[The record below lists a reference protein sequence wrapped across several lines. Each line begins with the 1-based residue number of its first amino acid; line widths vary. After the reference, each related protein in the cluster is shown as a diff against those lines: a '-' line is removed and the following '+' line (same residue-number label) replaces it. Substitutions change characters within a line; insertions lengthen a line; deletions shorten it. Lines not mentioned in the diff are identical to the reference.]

1 MAKTKQNWIDEVKA
15 FGQEALGDVSDDD
28 LNAMQIGQLKA
39 LKKELEKETGK
50 TEEPAA
56 GKQEEGKLE
65 ELPKSQ
71 FISMCGSEYDPKKS
85 GSCAK
90 QCNKDFPEAFKACS
104 ENFAAKASVGTTT
117 KTKKTKAPATG
128 GKTIWNHVASSQAG
142 LIDECIIGG
151 KQMTLAEIA
160 AYAKAKEPRTLN
172 HIQHL
177 VADWK
182 ITILTDKRKVGEE
195 EKVYYFWKDKCPGAV
210 GEPVAGK
217 SAYKS

>member
-15 FGQEALGDVSDDD
+15 FGQEALGDVTDAD
-28 LNAMQIGQLKA
+28 LAAMQIGQLKA

-50 TEEPAA
+50 VEEPAA
-56 GKQEEGKLE
+56 DKVEEKTE

-90 QCNKDFPEAFKACS
+90 QCSKDFPEAFKACS

-117 KTKKTKAPATG
+117 KTKKTKAPTTG
-128 GKTIWNHVASSQAG
+128 GKTVWNHVASSQAG

-160 AYAKAKEPRTLN
+160 EFAKAKEARTLN
-172 HIQHL
+172 HLQHL
-177 VADWK
+177 VADWQ

-195 EKVYYFWKDKCPGAV
+195 EKTYYFWKDKCPAAV
-210 GEPVAGK
+210 GEPLAGK